1 MLLSLILYIIFP
13 EIFSENIRQNNDIKG
28 NRRNCNKRKGLKTSA
43 FADHTTIY
51 IGRNSSLAHLETQLI
66 HFEKAA
72 DTKYNKTKCM
82 GIWPGSNKATQG
94 NL

>member
-1 MLLSLILYIIFP
+1 MASKVID
-13 EIFSENIRQNNDIKG
+13 EIVINEKE
-28 NRRNCNKRKGLKTSA
+28 LKTSA

-66 HFEKAA
+66 HFEAA
-72 DTKYNKTKCM
+72 DINYNKTKCM

>member
-1 MLLSLILYIIFP
+1 MASKVID
-13 EIFSENIRQNNDIKG
+13 EIVINEKE
-28 NRRNCNKRKGLKTSA
+28 LKTSA

-66 HFEKAA
+66 HFEAA
-72 DTKYNKTKCM
+72 DIKYNKTKCM
-82 GIWPGSNKATQG
+82 GKWPGSNKATQG